1 MPPPAFARKV
11 CWPSLALALCL
22 ASLAG
27 HDGDVVRA
35 QDSKTPELQRRSD
48 NHAVISEAQL
58 SPPLETD
65 LRALRFSPDGSRILL
80 QDESTVYVISRNPL
94 AIELTAPARY
104 ALPARFTADSTSL
117 IVAMRDRIVERWSI
131 ADRKIAD
138 TKTLGTGAD
147 CDFAALSPMGTY
159 FACLG
164 TRLDFHVFKVSSGNE
179 IYSAKTGDAPGP
191 YSFYIE
197 PFHAG
202 LSRSEPFG
210 YFFGGNDPFPFA
222 VMARATNIRFS
233 PDERY
238 VLAVGFNHQFTLA
251 DLDARQKVSLNGS
264 LRRAA
269 QEGTL
274 QFIAPGRVAVISPTK
289 SDDSVVQSFPDGAV
303 LANLD
308 ITGSVQPTSNS
319 NYVVHIAAG
328 SKDKQVDLLNI
339 QTHKTV
345 AQVSKD
351 GTDAFGNDVVTYVVG
366 TGLVL
371 ARLGSGQKP
380 LLARIAAGPLPALE
394 TAIASPGLDTLI
406 LSAKGQGA
414 AYRVRDGTQ
423 VTNFPGLH
431 GAWFDDEK
439 HAIVRVS
446 DDQPIHSL
454 FKSLDVAARDVGMLW
469 PRDDLPVSDETLDSG
484 PVVLNEAQRAFSSIF
499 GAKRLGYELRGLDLR
514 TGKVLWSHDF
524 SSNGGSDEAP
534 VTFTDPQGERVV
546 VGWDGNSLRGRKA
559 AKHNEVTLENMK
571 LKKAGAHDSVFEVL
585 NARTGVTEGVAFVPG
600 GIGPQGYTSAYSA
613 GNWLI
618 VVKDDMRITAVSLA
632 EGDERLHL
640 TAQVS
645 ALFAPAGLLAVSE
658 AGGRVELY
666 DLVAGARKDRYSF
679 PENIAYMRF
688 SADGGRLLVLTEYQ
702 NVSVIDLTQPAA
714 KPSATS
720 P

>member
-1 MPPPAFARKV
+1 MIPTAFARKV
-11 CWPSLALALCL
+11 CWGSVALALCFS
-22 ASLAG
+22 SLAG
-27 HDGDVVRA
+27 RDGDVVRA
-35 QDSKTPELQRRSD
+35 QDAKTPGLQRPSD
-48 NHAVISEAQL
+48 NRVVISKAQL

-80 QDESTVYVISRNPL
+80 QDESTVYIISRNPL
-94 AIELTAPARY
+94 AIEIAAPARY

-138 TKTLGTGAD
+138 MNTLGTGAD

-164 TRLDFHVFKVSSGNE
+164 TRLDFHVFEVSSGKE
-179 IYSAKTGDAPGP
+179 VYSAKTGDAAGL
-191 YSFYIE
+191 YSFYVE

-210 YFFGGNDPFPFA
+210 YFFGGSDPIPFA
-222 VMARATNIRFS
+222 VMAGATNIRFS

-238 VLAVGFNHQFTLA
+238 VLAMGFNQQFTVA
-251 DLDARQKVSLNGS
+251 DLHARQKVSLNGS

-269 QEGTL
+269 EEGRL
-274 QFIAPGRVAVISPTK
+274 QFIAPGRVAVISRTK
-289 SDDSVVQSFPDGAV
+289 SDDSVVQSFPDGAI
-303 LANLD
+303 LAHLD
-308 ITGSVQPTSNS
+308 ITGSVQPTSDS
-319 NYVVHIAAG
+319 NYVVHIATG
-328 SKDKQVDLLNI
+328 SKEKQADLLNME
-339 QTHKTV
+339 THKTV

-351 GTDAFGNDVVTYVVG
+351 GTDVFGNDVATYIVG

-371 ARLGSGQKP
+371 GRLGTDQKP
-380 LLARIAAGPLPALE
+380 RLARIAAGPLPALE

-406 LSAKGQGA
+406 LSAKGEGA

-439 HAIVRVS
+439 HAIVRVA
-446 DDQPIHSL
+446 DDEPIHSL
-454 FKSLDVAARDVGMLW
+454 FKSLDVAAGDVGMLW
-469 PRDDLPVSDETLDSG
+469 PRSDLPVSDETLDSG
-484 PVVLNEAQRAFSSIF
+484 PVVLNEDQRAFRSSF
-499 GAKRLGYELRGLDLR
+499 DSKRLGYELRGLDLKS
-514 TGKVLWSHDF
+514 GKVLWSHDF

-546 VGWDGNSLRGRKA
+546 VGWDGNSIRGRKA
-559 AKHNEVTLENMK
+559 AKRNAVALENMK
-571 LKKAGAHDSVFEVL
+571 LKKATAHDSVFEVL

-618 VVKDDMRITAVSLA
+618 VVKDNMRTTVVSLA

-640 TAQVS
+640 TAQDS

-658 AGGRVELY
+658 GGGRVQLY

-688 SADGGRLLVLTEYQ
+688 SADGKRLLVLTEYQ
-702 NVSVIDLTQPAA
+702 NVSVIDLTEPAA
-714 KPSATS
+714 TPSATS

>member
-1 MPPPAFARKV
+1 MLPTAFARKL
-11 CWPSLALALCL
+11 CPPSLALALCL
-22 ASLAG
+22 VTPAG
-27 HDGDVVRA
+27 RDGDVVRA

-48 NHAVISEAQL
+48 NRVVISKAQL

-80 QDESTVYVISRNPL
+80 QNESTVYVISRNPL
-94 AIELTAPARY
+94 AIEMTAPARY
-104 ALPARFTADSTSL
+104 ALPARFTADSTSVV
-117 IVAMRDRIVERWSI
+117 VAMRDRTVARWSI

-147 CDFAALSPMGTY
+147 CDFAALSPMATY

-164 TRLDFHVFKVSSGNE
+164 TRLDFHVFEVSSGTE
-179 IYSAKTGDAPGP
+179 VYSAKTGDAPGL

-210 YFFGGNDPFPFA
+210 YFFGGQDPFPFA

-238 VLAVGFNHQFTLA
+238 VLARGFNRQFTLA
-251 DLDARQKVSLNGS
+251 DLHARQKVSLNGS

-269 QEGTL
+269 EEGAL

-289 SDDSVVQSFPDGAV
+289 PGDSVLQSFPDGAV

-308 ITGSVQPTSNS
+308 ITGSVQPTSDS

-328 SKDKQVDLLNI
+328 NKDKQVDLLNI
-339 QTHKTV
+339 ETRKTV
-345 AQVSKD
+345 AQVSRD
-351 GTDAFGNDVVTYVVG
+351 GTDALGNDVVTYLVG

-371 ARLGSGQKP
+371 ARLGMGQKP
-380 LLARIAAGPLPALE
+380 LLARIPAGPLPTLE

-406 LSAKGQGA
+406 LSAQGQGA

-446 DDQPIHSL
+446 DEQPVHSL
-454 FKSLDVAARDVGMLW
+454 FKSLDVEAGEVGMLW
-469 PRDDLPVSDETLDSG
+469 PRNDLPVSDETLDSG
-484 PVVLNEAQRAFSSIF
+484 PVVLNEGQRAFGSIL
-499 GAKRLGYELRGLDLR
+499 GARRLGYELRGLDLK

-524 SSNGGSDEAP
+524 GSNGGSDEAP

-546 VGWDGNSLRGRKA
+546 VGWDGDSLRGRKA
-559 AKHNEVTLENMK
+559 AKRNAVALENMK
-571 LKKAGAHDSVFEVL
+571 AKKATAHDSVFEVL

-600 GIGPQGYTSAYSA
+600 GTGPQGYTSAYSA

-618 VVKDDMRITAVSLA
+618 VVKDNMRITVVSLA

-640 TAQVS
+640 TAQDS

-658 AGGRVELY
+658 GAGRVQLY
-666 DLVAGARKDRYSF
+666 DLVRGARKDRYSF

-688 SADGGRLLVLTEYQ
+688 SADGKRLLVLTEYQ
-702 NVSVIDLTQPAA
+702 NVSVIDLTEPAA
-714 KPSATS
+714 APSA
-720 P
+720 PLP